1 MKKILNK
8 NIEELELNSS
18 LVIKLKNSNINK
30 IYDLW
35 ILNRKELKNKG
46 LNDSE
51 ITQIIVQLQLNA
63 LDLNRKIY

>member
-30 IYDLW
+30 INDLW